1 MEPTHT
7 VCQPMVLNGP
17 PPLFTCRCG
26 RGADNVMRLVRYVTL
41 GISLGWVG
49 ALFLDALQPE
59 GARPLTGWELLTTGW
74 RAAEAGIWA
83 WFANPLFGLA
93 VCLLLMRRAQA
104 AGAVAGV
111 ALVLALS
118 SLATGALALVFGAG
132 FYLWL
137 VGSGHCSWTR
147 CNRRGPGR

>member
-1 MEPTHT
+1 
-7 VCQPMVLNGP
+7 
-17 PPLFTCRCG
+17 
-26 RGADNVMRLVRYVTL
+26 MRLVRYVTL
-41 GISLGWVG
+41 GISLGWIG

-74 RAAEAGIWA
+74 RGAEAGIWA

-118 SLATGALALVFGAG
+118 SLATGALAARAGYVVPALVFGAG

-137 VGSGHCSWTR
+137 VSLCAMWLWAWMAAYLLDKQ
-147 CNRRGPGR
+147 P

>member
-1 MEPTHT
+1 
-7 VCQPMVLNGP
+7 
-17 PPLFTCRCG
+17 
-26 RGADNVMRLVRYVTL
+26 MRLVRCVTV

-49 ALFLDALQPE
+49 ALFLDALHPQ

-104 AGAVAGV
+104 AGAAAGM

-118 SLATGALALVFGAG
+118 SLATGALAVRARYVIPALAFGSG

-137 VGSGHCSWTR
+137 VSLFAMWLWAWMAAYLL
-147 CNRRGPGR
+147 NKQP

>member
-1 MEPTHT
+1 
-7 VCQPMVLNGP
+7 MVGSG
-17 PPLFTCRCG
+17 RC
-26 RGADNVMRLVRYVTL
+26 
-41 GISLGWVG
+41 
-49 ALFLDALQPE
+49 FLDALHPQ

-104 AGAVAGV
+104 AGAAAGM

-118 SLATGALALVFGAG
+118 SLATGALAVRARYVIPALAFGSG

-137 VGSGHCSWTR
+137 VSLFAMWLWAWMAAYLLQ
-147 CNRRGPGR
+147 P